1 VTETLPSDSDRAA
14 ALAAFHPT
22 QFGFQPLESGW
33 VKEFSSLGPVA
44 IAALG
49 WQHSQLR
56 THGTTEHSQLIE
68 MDALELVVELQQQ
81 TWGMAPEELVP
92 ANVLAVLA
100 DSGGSVLVAYRRDAG
115 FNLNGWLGFAISL
128 GSSSGT
134 LLSHMLG
141 VRADARGRHDIGW
154 YLKLIQGYDAL
165 RRGYRAVNWTFDPMR
180 GANGRLNLE
189 KLGAVVRE
197 FTLDKY
203 GSLSSAL
210 YGEVPSDRFTANW
223 DLLAAP
229 TAHRLRQVANCSY
242 QASTLGEALRLP
254 RLTLDTL
261 PEILRDQPRRIS
273 YQIPGDVDT
282 LMRDDP
288 AAAITWRQEMRH
300 VLAGVLT
307 TKAATMPDLA
317 TTDPLTIAIAS
328 RPGAYFVNGIAT
340 GLDESGDRQSLYR
353 LERLIQN
360 D

>member
-1 VTETLPSDSDRAA
+1 MPETLPPDSDRAA

-22 QFGFQPLESGW
+22 QFGFQPLGSGW
-33 VKEFSSLGPVA
+33 VKDFSSLGPVA

-49 WQHSQLR
+49 WQHAQLR
-56 THGTTEHSQLIE
+56 THGTTEHSELIE
-68 MDALELVVELQQQ
+68 LDALELVVELQQQ

-92 ANVLAVLA
+92 ANILAVLA
-100 DSGGSVLVAYRRDAG
+100 DSGGSVLVAYRLEAG
-115 FNLNGWLGFAISL
+115 FTFDGWLGFAISL
-128 GSSSGT
+128 GSPSGT

-165 RRGYRAVNWTFDPMR
+165 RRGYKAVNWTFDPMR
-180 GANGRLNLE
+180 GANARLNLE
-189 KLGAVVRE
+189 KLGAVVLD

-210 YGEVPSDRFTANW
+210 YGEVPSDRFTADW
-223 DLLAAP
+223 DLLAPA
-229 TAHRLRQVANCSY
+229 TADRLRQVADCVY
-242 QASTLGEALRLP
+242 QAPTLAEAHRLP

-261 PEILRDQPRRIS
+261 PDILRDQPRRLS
-273 YQIPGDVDT
+273 YQIPGDIDV

-288 AAAITWRQEMRH
+288 AAAITWRQEMRQ

-307 TKAATMPDLA
+307 TKAATMPNPA
-317 TTDPLTIAIAS
+317 TTDPLAIAIAT

-340 GLDESGDRQSLYR
+340 GLDEAGERQSLYR
-353 LERLIQN
+353 LERLIPRN
-360 D
+360 